1 MTLGEKLKALF
12 GSLKFWLAT
21 SVFITAVLDALV
33 GGTLSLA
40 LIFDL
45 GQTWLAVVA
54 GIGVLD
60 GVTERIGGSKRK
72 IEK

>member
-21 SVFITAVLDALV
+21 SVFITAVLEALV
-33 GGTLSLA
+33 SGAFTLPYL
-40 LIFDL
+40 FDI
-45 GQTWLAVVA
+45 GQTWLAVVT
-54 GIGVLD
+54 GIGIFD
-60 GVTERIGGSKRK
+60 GGMERLGGSKRR

>member
-1 MTLGEKLKALF
+1 MTLVEKVKALF

-21 SVFITAVLDALV
+21 SVFITGLLGALV
-33 GGTLSLA
+33 DGTFTVA
-40 LIFDL
+40 FLINI

-60 GVTERIGGSKRK
+60 GITERIGGSKRK
-72 IEK
+72 